1 MLSIVHVV
9 FVDCITVIIVLYLS
23 VIISCIIVFCRLLDM
38 ESDLKTWV
46 SDKLMSLLGF
56 SQPTLVQYLISLSKK
71 ASSPCDV
78 YNCLKD
84 MQVSSLNDT
93 QAFAEEIFRK
103 VEHKSSGSNAVAMLV
118 RKQRNFELLADDG
131 DIAETVKSDKKAK
144 SFRKKR
150 KTVEDEDDDDESE
163 EERVRDKKERAELER
178 RLRKKEVPWTTKPN
192 ERLLSK
198 RKEGMTFSRRE
209 YFKRRELKKL
219 EEIRDDILDEEY
231 LFGDVKVSEIEQRDY
246 RYKKQIYEVATK
258 LSTDDDNINMYR
270 MPDAYDDE
278 GGVNQDKRF
287 AVAMERC
294 RDLKDGDKMNPSAEQ
309 EAWEDHQISMF

>member
-23 VIISCIIVFCRLLDM
+23 VIISCIIVFCRLLGM

-103 VEHKSSGSNAVAMLV
+103 VEHKSSGSNAVALPV

-150 KTVEDEDDDDESE
+150 KTVEDEDDDDDESE

-178 RLRKKEVPWTTKPN
+178 RLRKKEVPWTTKVCFKCSFIILFLIN
-192 ERLLSK
+192 MNGFASSSIRRLHIFLIAGW
-198 RKEGMTFSRRE
+198 RN
-209 YFKRRELKKL
+209 KL
-219 EEIRDDILDEEY
+219 NLY
-231 LFGDVKVSEIEQRDY
+231 LFY
-246 RYKKQIYEVATK
+246 LT
-258 LSTDDDNINMYR
+258 
-270 MPDAYDDE
+270 
-278 GGVNQDKRF
+278 
-287 AVAMERC
+287 
-294 RDLKDGDKMNPSAEQ
+294 AE
-309 EAWEDHQISMF
+309 